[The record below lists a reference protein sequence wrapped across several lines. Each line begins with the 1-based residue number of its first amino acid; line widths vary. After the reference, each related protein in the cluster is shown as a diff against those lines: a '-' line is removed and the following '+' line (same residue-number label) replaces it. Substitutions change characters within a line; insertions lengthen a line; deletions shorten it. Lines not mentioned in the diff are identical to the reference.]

1 MDRGV
6 GDRASPTFY
15 QGPPILL
22 QPVEAPEAHGHSGV
36 SPSRH
41 LPRIHHRSC
50 TECSRRKVRC
60 NHHHP
65 CSNCVKAGSE
75 CIFPTSRRTPTRRA
89 KATRRRDEELLKSL
103 LRLQR
108 RLQSTEIVQRAAQGA
123 ADDNGDEGNC
133 SEERIGQDEET
144 RSQQIRPFGPS
155 PPTTHIDDVLGNTE
169 EPARLV
175 LDHDRSRYISNHF
188 WASMSREVSFDVP
201 PIPELRTH

>member
-6 GDRASPTFY
+6 SDHASHQFY
-15 QGPPILL
+15 QGPPIL
-22 QPVEAPEAHGHSGV
+22 PRPAEAPEAHGNSGV

-75 CIFPTSRRTPTRRA
+75 CIFPTSRRTPVRRE

-103 LRLQR
+103 R
-108 RLQSTEIVQRAAQGA
+108 RLRRRLRSTEIAQPAAQGEVG
-123 ADDNGDEGNC
+123 DNGDEGNS
-133 SEERIGQDEET
+133 SEEGIRQDEGT
-144 RSQQIRPFGPS
+144 RSQQISPFGPS
-155 PPTTHIDDVLGNTE
+155 PPATRVDDVPSNTAE
-169 EPARLV
+169 EPARLM

-188 WASMSREVSFDVP
+188 WASMSREVS
-201 PIPELRTH
+201 